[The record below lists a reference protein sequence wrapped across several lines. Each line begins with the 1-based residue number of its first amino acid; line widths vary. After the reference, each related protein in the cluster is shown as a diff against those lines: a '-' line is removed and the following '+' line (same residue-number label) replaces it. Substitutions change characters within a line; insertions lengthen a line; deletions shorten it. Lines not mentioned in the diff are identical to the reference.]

1 MVGIQNIGVFCE
13 KWRMT
18 VYYVYTPF
26 LLLLDEALQLYR
38 MSLLADSVLSS
49 SFADAKIVKS
59 FLEQCRI
66 SHSATITL
74 IHASK
79 LHWS

>member
-38 MSLLADSVLSS
+38 MSLLADSV
-49 SFADAKIVKS
+49 
-59 FLEQCRI
+59 
-66 SHSATITL
+66 
-74 IHASK
+74 
-79 LHWS
+79 